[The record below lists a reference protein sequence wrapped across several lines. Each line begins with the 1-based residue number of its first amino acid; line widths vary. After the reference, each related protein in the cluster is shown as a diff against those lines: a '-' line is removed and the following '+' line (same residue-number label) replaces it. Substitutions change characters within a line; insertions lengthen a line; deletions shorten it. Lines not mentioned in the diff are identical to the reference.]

1 MKLPLHD
8 CYTDDWQRTEPD
20 VVVHLPKT
28 PNGSDGYAD
37 HFLVSVTPDGDL
49 LAIWTM
55 SAVEGAENARVVF
68 VRSLDDGRTWT
79 PPQKIAGRDD
89 QGGDKM
95 IEFGFPVISRSG
107 RIYCYYNVP
116 TGIYDL
122 GPRLTTVLGCH
133 LSDDDGR
140 TWQDSGVVTEFG
152 RINNDHPDPKV
163 PCNCIVWQKP
173 IRDAKDR
180 PIVALTH
187 GSSLEK
193 FPMTAPNFHG
203 STMADGQGQ
212 LMRFDNIDEGPDPAD
227 VKITWL
233 PPQNVL
239 RHPIGPLYPAENE
252 RGYSVYHEPSTALL
266 PDGRLF
272 VPASTVSG
280 FLIYSVSEDADG
292 HAWRKPEVL
301 RYTDHGE
308 PLQHPIS
315 PAPIYGLADGR
326 FLIFYHAHDGTKH
339 GGLSPRDMRGRRPT
353 CVSVGEFRTDAH
365 QPVWFSQPKQLC
377 DTHGVGVGP
386 GALVWLAQYSSLTE
400 HHGHRIYWYT
410 DRKHFLLGRYITD
423 DWLADM
429 KVPTG

>member
-28 PNGSDGYAD
+28 PDGSDGYAD
-37 HFLVSVTPDGDL
+37 HFLVSVTPGGDL

-68 VRSLDDGRTWT
+68 ARSLDDGRTWT

-173 IRDAKDR
+173 IHDAKDR

-203 STMADGQGQ
+203 STMADSQGQ

-239 RHPIGPLYPAENE
+239 RHPIGPLYSAENA

-353 CVSVGEFRTDAH
+353 CVSVGEFRSNAH

-386 GALVWLAQYSSLTE
+386 GILVWLAQYSSLTE
-400 HHGHRIYWYT
+400 HHCHRIYWYT